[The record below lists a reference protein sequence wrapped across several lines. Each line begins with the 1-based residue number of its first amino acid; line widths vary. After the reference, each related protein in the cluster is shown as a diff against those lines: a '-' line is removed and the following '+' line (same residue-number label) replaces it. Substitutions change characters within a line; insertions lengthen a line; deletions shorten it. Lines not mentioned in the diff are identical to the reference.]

1 MLRTMKTSE
10 TDRNDRRALRVGFTL
25 LELIIVL
32 AIISAMM
39 TVILPY
45 ATRSNEGLRM
55 EQECLN
61 IAQAVE
67 YAMSLCA
74 DTKRPTRL
82 VVNIEER
89 SYSVEIAS
97 EFSSRHFLPTEDAF
111 GTVRYLGRD
120 IHVMDLD
127 GFDIEDKGYFL
138 LFDPADVWPEATI
151 SLAAGNTVR
160 TIKINGKRVEIED
173 STI

>member
-1 MLRTMKTSE
+1 MKTSE
-10 TDRNDRRALRVGFTL
+10 TDRSGRRALRVGFTL

-32 AIISAMM
+32 VIISGMM

-45 ATRSNEGLRM
+45 ATRSNAVLRM

-82 VVNIEER
+82 IVNIEER

-111 GTVRYLGRD
+111 GKVRYVGRD
-120 IHVMDLD
+120 INVTDLD
-127 GFDIEDKGYFL
+127 GFDVEDKGYLL
-138 LFDPADVWPEATI
+138 LFDPAGVWPEATI
-151 SLAAGNTVR
+151 SLAAGETLR
-160 TIKINGKRVEIED
+160 TIKINGKRVEIEN